1 MNLKT
6 KQTKIRQNYNAIE
19 LMRFLYIISIDEFNM
34 SREEYEI

>member
-19 LMRFLYIISIDEFNM
+19 LMRFLFTQSFV
-34 SREEYEI
+34 RE